1 MSWKIEP
8 LVEGSIYFFRVLA
21 ENEWGIGLPAETPEP
36 LKISEVPQP
45 PGKVTV
51 LDVTRNSVSLKWEK
65 PDHDGG
71 SRISHYEIEMQSK
84 DSDKWTLCAQ
94 CKYLE
99 TTVTSLAQ
107 GEEYQFRVI
116 AVNSKGKSDS
126 RLLANP
132 VVVKDLVI
140 EPDIRPK
147 LTQYSVQVEGRWM
160 KASFTNVI
168 ETVFTVLGLTE
179 DCKYDFRIIARN
191 AAGSISKPSESTG
204 SITAKDEV
212 DPPKCEV
219 ESVYSQVVIINAGE
233 TFTLEAAV
241 QGKPIPTVQW
251 FKSEALVENSAR
263 AEIMNSDFKA
273 KLVVKDVIR
282 VDGGQYTLLLT
293 NVAGAKTV
301 TFNVRVLD
309 RPGPSQGPLTVSN
322 VTCDKCSLSWL
333 TPRADGRPAPKV
345 VWTKD
350 GQAIKETT
358 RLNVSRT
365 ASSTILAIKEATRV
379 DSGKYK
385 ITATNS
391 IGEKVAEIGVIILDK
406 PGPVTGPIKIEEVS
420 SNYVNL
426 AWEPPAY
433 TGGCQINNY
442 IVEKLKWSK
451 MDGPLTERAQ
461 IEVTSSYTMLVIDN
475 VNRFDTGK
483 YVLTLENLSGQKS
496 AFINVRVL
504 DSPSAPENFE
514 VKDIKRDSVSLS
526 WEPPMID
533 GGAKVT
539 HYIVEKRDTTRL
551 AFTSV
556 SNNCVR
562 NSMKIDDL
570 TEGGI
575 YYFRVKAVNE
585 LGVGLPAETTEPIKV
600 SQAPL
605 PPGKVTVV
613 DVTRDSVSLAW
624 EKPDHDGG
632 SKITSYTVEMQT
644 KGDEKWSVC
653 TEIKALE
660 ATIGGLTTGEEYA
673 FRITA
678 VNDKGNSEP
687 KPLADPVI
695 VKDITIEPIIDL
707 MFNTY
712 SVKAGHDLKIDV
724 PFRGRPEPEVA
735 WKKDGANSSKIT
747 IKDATREDFGKYE
760 ITLTNAVG
768 KKSATIAVIILDKPG
783 APSAIKVDEVSADN
797 ISLSWDAPLYDGG
810 CQIN

>member
-1 MSWKIEP
+1 MDDISAESVTLTWEP
-8 LVEGSIYFFRVLA
+8 PSYTG
-21 ENEWGIGLPAETPEP
+21 GCP
-36 LKISEVPQP
+36 ISNYVVQKRDTTTTNWVVVSATVARNTL
-45 PGKVTV
+45 KVT
-51 LDVTRNSVSLKWEK
+51 NLKT
-65 PDHDGG
+65 G
-71 SRISHYEIEMQSK
+71 
-84 DSDKWTLCAQ
+84 A
-94 CKYLE
+94 
-99 TTVTSLAQ
+99 
-107 GEEYQFRVI
+107 EYQFRI
-116 AVNSKGKSDS
+116 CAENRYGKSYAIDS
-126 RLLANP
+126 EPVLAQYP
-132 VVVKDLVI
+132 FKEPGPPGTPYVSSYTKDYMVVEWHKPISDGGSAIFGYHIERKEKNSILWTKINKSLIQDCRFKSTPLEEGIEYEFKVSAENIVGIGACSKLSEGYVARDPCDPPGTPEAIIVTRHSVKLKWT
-140 EPDIRPK
+140 RPQDDGGSLITGYVVEK
-147 LTQYSVQVEGRWM
+147 RNLPEGRWM

-333 TPRADGRPAPKV
+333 TPRADGRPTPEISWSKDEGELTNKVQIEKGANFTQLSVDICDRNDAGKYTLTLENSSGSNDTRVLAAPVTAKDVTIEPSFVMAFNTFSVQHGEDLKMEIAVRGRPAPKV

-442 IVEKLKWSK
+442 IVEKRDTTTVAWHCVSATVARTTIKVTKLKT
-451 MDGPLTERAQ
+451 GTEYQFRVFA
-461 IEVTSSYTMLVIDN
+461 E
-475 VNRFDTGK
+475 NRYGK
-483 YVLTLENLSGQKS
+483 SPS
-496 AFINVRVL
+496 L
-504 DSPSAPENFE
+504 DSAAVVVQYPFSEPLAPGTPFVSSVTKDNMVVEWKVPTSDGGSPILGYHLERKEKNSILWTKLNKLLIPDCRFKTNELEEGIEYEFKVFAEN
-514 VKDIKRDSVSLS
+514 IAGMS
-526 WEPPMID
+526 PMKITGVTAEKAYLHWSHPLHD
-533 GGAKVT
+533 GGASCS
-539 HYIVEKRDTTRL
+539 HYIIEKRETSRL
-551 AFTSV
+551 SW
-556 SNNCVR
+556 
-562 NSMKIDDL
+562 
-570 TEGGI
+570 
-575 YYFRVKAVNE
+575 
-585 LGVGLPAETTEPIKV
+585 
-600 SQAPL
+600 
-605 PPGKVTVV
+605 TVV
-613 DVTRDSVSLAW
+613 
-624 EKPDHDGG
+624 E
-632 SKITSYTVEMQT
+632 
-644 KGDEKWSVC
+644 
-653 TEIKALE
+653 
-660 ATIGGLTTGEEYA
+660 
-673 FRITA
+673 
-678 VNDKGNSEP
+678 
-687 KPLADPVI
+687 
-695 VKDITIEPIIDL
+695 
-707 MFNTY
+707 
-712 SVKAGHDLKIDV
+712 
-724 PFRGRPEPEVA
+724 
-735 WKKDGANSSKIT
+735 
-747 IKDATREDFGKYE
+747 
-760 ITLTNAVG
+760 
-768 KKSATIAVIILDKPG
+768 
-783 APSAIKVDEVSADN
+783 
-797 ISLSWDAPLYDGG
+797 
-810 CQIN
+810 